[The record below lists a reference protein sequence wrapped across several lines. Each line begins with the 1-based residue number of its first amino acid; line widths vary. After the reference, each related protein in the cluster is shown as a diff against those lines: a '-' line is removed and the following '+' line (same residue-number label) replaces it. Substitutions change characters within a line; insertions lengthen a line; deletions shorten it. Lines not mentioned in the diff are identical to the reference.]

1 MGSGPQGWPPGQ
13 PTTPADSTPATRL
26 FPGGR
31 TPSLRFPARATRN
44 PQGFAVGMHAAL
56 HINPYYGK
64 TSEAGLYRHFEEAL
78 AYGPTIV
85 YNVAARTA
93 QDIAPHVMENLAEH
107 ANFAGVKVRA
117 DAGCAAAAPAC
128 ARAAVMPGSLT
139 LC

>member
-1 MGSGPQGWPPGQ
+1 
-13 PTTPADSTPATRL
+13 
-26 FPGGR
+26 
-31 TPSLRFPARATRN
+31 
-44 PQGFAVGMHAAL
+44 MHAAL